1 MPKESGDRSL
11 IRRQVSRGKSI
22 RGDGKERLI
31 SQASSRRAVF
41 ISRLQNVGLMDLGFV
56 FASSIASAMVRDAS
70 QQHKEKINND
80 NFGANYHYPFTMLP
94 LGSCSKLGVRALNR
108 FIYPTNIAPILHAA
122 RTFAAAQQPSKS
134 LININFLNGMFI
146 LTNSPTLFIVAAW
159 NTKIVCTIGP
169 ASSDES
175 VLEKM
180 ILAGMDVCRLNFS
193 HGKYEEH
200 QETFDKIRRL
210 GEKYDNQVAI
220 LCDIQGPKIRT
231 GKMKEPFE
239 VAVGDKILV
248 TPNDVVGTPD
258 IIQISYET
266 LVQDLDAGDFIFI
279 NDGTVKLEVEAKDTA
294 KNELLCEVKT
304 AGKISDNKG
313 CNMPSG
319 RLSVNVVT
327 EKDARDLEYIAKNLN
342 PEFVA
347 ASFIGTGEDVR
358 KVRAELAKNGNDKV
372 KIISKLER
380 PVALENLEEIIK
392 ESDSIMVAR
401 GDLGV
406 EIEAWDVPS
415 WQKKAIFLS
424 NKNSKPVIVATQVG
438 IIIVCLPP
446 TYCFSAAPP
455 ILTVN
460 TIHYCAPLPFRCSN
474 Q

>member
-1 MPKESGDRSL
+1 L
-11 IRRQVSRGKSI
+11 YI
-22 RGDGKERLI
+22 
-31 SQASSRRAVF
+31 
-41 ISRLQNVGLMDLGFV
+41 
-56 FASSIASAMVRDAS
+56 
-70 QQHKEKINND
+70 
-80 NFGANYHYPFTMLP
+80 
-94 LGSCSKLGVRALNR
+94 
-108 FIYPTNIAPILHAA
+108 
-122 RTFAAAQQPSKS
+122 
-134 LININFLNGMFI
+134 
-146 LTNSPTLFIVAAW
+146 AAW

-169 ASSDES
+169 ASYDES

-455 ILTVN
+455 FSLSTPSIIVLLFLLDARIN
-460 TIHYCAPLPFRCSN
+460 D
-474 Q
+474 